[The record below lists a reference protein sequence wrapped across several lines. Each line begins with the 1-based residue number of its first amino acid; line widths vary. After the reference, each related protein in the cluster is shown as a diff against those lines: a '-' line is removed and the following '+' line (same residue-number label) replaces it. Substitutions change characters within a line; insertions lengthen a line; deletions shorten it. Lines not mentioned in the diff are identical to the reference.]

1 MTMQRFT
8 GKVILV
14 TGAARGI
21 GLAAV
26 TEFAREGGI
35 VHASDIDGAALDA
48 AVAALAAAGLDVTS
62 IVQDVTDE
70 AAWTRTLARIVAAHG
85 RFDVLVNNA
94 GAGFLLTVEETS
106 LAQWRQLMA
115 INLESVFLGTR
126 AAIGVMKEKGGAI
139 VNVASIAANV
149 AEPLFPAYN
158 ATKGGVAMFTKA
170 AAVDCARKGWP
181 IRINSLHPGYCG
193 TKLVADAVAG
203 LGEGAAA
210 FTAQVTAAIPIGRLA
225 TPREIARP
233 LLFLASDDAAYMIGS
248 ELIVDG
254 GYVAI

>member
-1 MTMQRFT
+1 
-8 GKVILV
+8 
-14 TGAARGI
+14 
-21 GLAAV
+21 
-26 TEFAREGGI
+26 
-35 VHASDIDGAALDA
+35 
-48 AVAALAAAGLDVTS
+48 
-62 IVQDVTDE
+62 
-70 AAWTRTLARIVAAHG
+70 
-85 RFDVLVNNA
+85 
-94 GAGFLLTVEETS
+94 
-106 LAQWRQLMA
+106 MA

-126 AAIGVMKEKGGAI
+126 AAIGVMKATGGVI

-181 IRINSLHPGYCG
+181 IRINSLHPGYCQ
-193 TKLVADAVAG
+193 TKLVSDAVSG
-203 LGEGAAA
+203 LGDGAAA
-210 FTAQVTAAIPIGRLA
+210 FVDQVAAAIPLGRLA
-225 TPREIARP
+225 TTLEIARP